1 MNIFESRR
9 SIRKYDENY
18 KISKEKLTEIITL
31 AQRAPSS
38 MNLQPTRLLVVE
50 SKEYK
55 NKLKNALYGNQLQLE
70 TSSAMIIVLTDL
82 NKFSEA
88 NYIFDEAVKNNIM
101 PESVRQDQ
109 LKKID
114 HITKHVTKEKI
125 LQDGLLDAGL
135 FSMQLMLVAKSYG
148 YDTCAIGGFNKDKLK
163 EEFKLEDNLEP
174 ALIISIGK
182 NDEEGYPSY
191 RLPINKITKFL

>member
-182 NDEEGYPSY
+182 KDEEGYPSY